1 MSQIDERT
9 VQATEQPAEATNSPE
24 PVNLFEA
31 PVSGIY

>member
-1 MSQIDERT
+1 MVKQRQDTRT
-9 VQATEQPAEATNSPE
+9 TPLRQQEADLTE